1 MYDIDTQIERDESS
15 TTTTLTSRKELN
27 VHLLRRRTLML
38 GRSPFEDGLSRR
50 NLEFDAPI
58 AMQMDDCDE
67 DPLLSIYSGQD
78 FSLLTTA
85 SGKVIFK

>member
-1 MYDIDTQIERDESS
+1 
-15 TTTTLTSRKELN
+15 
-27 VHLLRRRTLML
+27 ML